1 MEYIRSVFGSII
13 GEGGISLYAAL
24 TLDVFDDLINRLVGV
39 ALELALIEEEAEL
52 AARARRVATH
62 TLKILG
68 IGELAGT
75 IASRC
80 SLIAHSID
88 ARRILKTDLIETRVV
103 KVLDLNLDRRAL
115 GLAFCGLGALL
126 VLIAVE
132 LVAAGTL
139 ARGVL
144 DILHDGP
151 RQSVK
156 KLLRRHLKRFGELH
170 DGPLSV

>member
-39 ALELALIEEEAEL
+39 ALELSLIEEEAKL

-75 IASRC
+75 DRKS
-80 SLIAHSID
+80 
-88 ARRILKTDLIETRVV
+88 VV
-103 KVLDLNLDRRAL
+103 
-115 GLAFCGLGALL
+115 
-126 VLIAVE
+126 
-132 LVAAGTL
+132 
-139 ARGVL
+139 
-144 DILHDGP
+144 
-151 RQSVK
+151 
-156 KLLRRHLKRFGELH
+156 
-170 DGPLSV
+170 

>member
-39 ALELALIEEEAEL
+39 ALELALVEEEAEL
-52 AARARRVATH
+52 AAHARRVATR

-68 IGELAGT
+68 IGELAST

-80 SLIAHSID
+80 SLIAHGID
-88 ARRILKTDLIETRVV
+88 ARRILKTDLIEARVV
-103 KVLDLNLDRRAL
+103 KVLDLNLDRRAF

-132 LVAAGTL
+132 LIAARTF

-156 KLLRRHLKRFGELH
+156 KLLRRHLKRFGELY
-170 DGPLSV
+170 DGSLFA

>member
-80 SLIAHSID
+80 SLIAHGID

-103 KVLDLNLDRRAL
+103 KVLNFRL
-115 GLAFCGLGALL
+115 C
-126 VLIAVE
+126 
-132 LVAAGTL
+132 
-139 ARGVL
+139 
-144 DILHDGP
+144 
-151 RQSVK
+151 
-156 KLLRRHLKRFGELH
+156 
-170 DGPLSV
+170 

>member
-1 MEYIRSVFGSII
+1 M
-13 GEGGISLYAAL
+13 
-24 TLDVFDDLINRLVGV
+24 
-39 ALELALIEEEAEL
+39 
-52 AARARRVATH
+52 
-62 TLKILG
+62 
-68 IGELAGT
+68 
-75 IASRC
+75 
-80 SLIAHSID
+80 
-88 ARRILKTDLIETRVV
+88 
-103 KVLDLNLDRRAL
+103 LDLNLDRRAL

-156 KLLRRHLKRFGELH
+156 KLLRCHLKRFGELH
-170 DGPLSV
+170 DGSLFV

>member
-13 GEGGISLYAAL
+13 GEGGISPYAAL

-39 ALELALIEEEAEL
+39 ALELSLIEEEAKL

-80 SLIAHSID
+80 SLIAHGID
-88 ARRILKTDLIETRVV
+88 ARRILKTDLIEARVV
-103 KVLDLNLDRRAL
+103 EVLDLNLDRRAL

-126 VLIAVE
+126 VLITVE
-132 LVAAGTL
+132 LD
-139 ARGVL
+139 VL
-144 DILHDGP
+144 P
-151 RQSVK
+151 
-156 KLLRRHLKRFGELH
+156 
-170 DGPLSV
+170 PTP

>member
-39 ALELALIEEEAEL
+39 ALELALVEEEAEL
-52 AARARRVATH
+52 AAHARRVATR

-68 IGELAGT
+68 IGELAST

-80 SLIAHSID
+80 SLIAHGID
-88 ARRILKTDLIETRVV
+88 ARRILKTDLIEARVV

-132 LVAAGTL
+132 LIRLGRLPVTFSISRMMDP
-139 ARGVL
+139 ARASKSSSGVT
-144 DILHDGP
+144 
-151 RQSVK
+151 
-156 KLLRRHLKRFGELH
+156 
-170 DGPLSV
+170 LSVLVSCMMPLFV

>member
-1 MEYIRSVFGSII
+1 MGYIRSVFGSII

-39 ALELALIEEEAEL
+39 ALELALIEEETEL

-68 IGELAGT
+68 IGELAGI

-80 SLIAHSID
+80 SLIAHGID
-88 ARRILKTDLIETRVV
+88 ARRILKTDLIEARVV

-115 GLAFCGLGALL
+115 GLASCGLGALL

-156 KLLRRHLKRFGELH
+156 KLLRCHLKRFGELH
-170 DGPLSV
+170 DGSLFV